1 MVGLSNV
8 TIVTIYSFANSL
20 AMTAVTRCT
29 PPIEKMESV
38 KKQIF
43 LILFAK
49 IRNKIDSYKFFFLN
63 LQNKSLF
70 EIMSDNKRYKIVYC
84 TPALYMAGGVERV
97 LTLKANYF
105 ADHFGYDI
113 TIILTEGK
121 DKPLFYPLSDKVK
134 VVNLNIGFE
143 ELWTYS
149 FIKKVF
155 VYLKKQ
161 HLFKKLLKQE
171 LIRIHPDI
179 TVSLLRREINF
190 LTSINDGSKKIGEL
204 HVNKANY
211 RNFEQG
217 EANVFKNLFARYWMR
232 NLVYNL
238 KQLDKFV
245 VLTEE
250 DRNNWVE
257 LDNIEV
263 IPDPLTF
270 SPSSYSPLTE
280 RRVIAVGRYVYQK
293 GFDLLIQSWSIVEKE
308 CPDWSLTIIGQ
319 GNRLEYESL
328 MDELHVDRSR
338 CKLMGPTDTIQ
349 DEYMKSSLLVMSSRF
364 EGFGMVLVE
373 AMSCGLPVVSFDC
386 PCGPK
391 DIIQDHVDGLLVEK
405 GNVEKLAESII
416 WMIQHPEQRKAM
428 ADKAIENVQRFRIER
443 IADKWKSLFDAL

>member
-1 MVGLSNV
+1 MNNLLFP
-8 TIVTIYSFANSL
+8 TYFCIFAQTKWLYMAS
-20 AMTAVTRCT
+20 R
-29 PPIEKMESV
+29 
-38 KKQIF
+38 
-43 LILFAK
+43 
-49 IRNKIDSYKFFFLN
+49 
-63 LQNKSLF
+63 
-70 EIMSDNKRYKIVYC
+70 RYKIVYC

-105 ADHFGYDI
+105 AEHFGYDI
-113 TIILTEGK
+113 TIILTEGE
-121 DKPLFYPLSDKVK
+121 DRPLFYPLSEKVK

-143 ELWTYS
+143 ELWTCS

-161 HLFKKLLKQE
+161 YLFKKLLKQE
-171 LIRIHPDI
+171 LLRIRPDI
-179 TVSLLRREINF
+179 TISLLRREINF

-204 HVNKANY
+204 HVNRSNY

-217 EANVFKNLFARYWMR
+217 DANVIKNLFSKFWMNSLVR
-232 NLVYNL
+232 NL
-238 KQLDKFV
+238 KHLDKFV

-250 DRNNWVE
+250 DSRNWTE
-257 LDNIEV
+257 LNNVVV

-270 SPSSYSPLTE
+270 SSLSISPLSE
-280 RRVIAVGRYVYQK
+280 KRVISVGRYVYQK
-293 GFDLLIQSWSIVEKE
+293 GFDLLLQSWSIVEKE

-328 MDELHVDRSR
+328 IDELQVDRSR
-338 CKLMGPTDTIQ
+338 CKLMGPTGNIQ
-349 DEYMKSSLLVMSSRF
+349 DEYINSSLLVMSSRF

-391 DIIQDHVDGLLVEK
+391 DIIQDHVDGLLVEN
-405 GNVEKLAESII
+405 GNIDKLADSII

-428 ADKAIENVQRFRIER
+428 ATKAVENVQRFRMDQ
-443 IADKWKSLFDAL
+443 IADLWKSLFEAL